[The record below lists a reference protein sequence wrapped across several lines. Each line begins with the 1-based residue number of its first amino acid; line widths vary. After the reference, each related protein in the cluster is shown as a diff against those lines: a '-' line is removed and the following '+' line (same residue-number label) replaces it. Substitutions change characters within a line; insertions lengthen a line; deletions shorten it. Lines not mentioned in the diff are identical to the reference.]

1 MKNKKIIQLALF
13 VALALFASSSVQAS
27 EVIGVLSS
35 DVQSGT
41 SGVIGGS
48 VNGGGGG
55 SQVGGNFGNGNVTG
69 NNGSIGGTVTGGVN
83 SGGTGGTGGGGGGGG
98 GGVGVPVNLGPAVLG
113 ASVSP
118 LAVNNTGTPTVLG
131 ASTVGFPDT
140 GFPSKEQGT
149 PWLAILSFGMLIMAS
164 HLLFRF
170 LEKHTT

>member
-1 MKNKKIIQLALF
+1 MKNKKIIQLVSF

-27 EVIGVLSS
+27 EVIGILSS
-35 DVQSGT
+35 GVQAGT

-48 VNGGGGG
+48 VNSTGG
-55 SQVGGNFGNGNVTG
+55 SQVTGNFGNGNVAG
-69 NNGSIGGTVTGGVN
+69 NNGSIGGTVTGGV
-83 SGGTGGTGGGGGGGG
+83 SSGGTGGGGGGI
-98 GGVGVPVNLGPAVLG
+98 GVPVNFGPTVLG

-140 GFPSKEQGT
+140 GFPAKEQNT

-170 LEKHTT
+170 LEKRTT